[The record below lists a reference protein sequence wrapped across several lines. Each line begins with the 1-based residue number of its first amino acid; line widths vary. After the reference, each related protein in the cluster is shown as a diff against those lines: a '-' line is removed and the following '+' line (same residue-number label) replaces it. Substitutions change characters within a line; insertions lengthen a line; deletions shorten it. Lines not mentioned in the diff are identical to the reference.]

1 MLLVLYYRKHVFFLQ
16 IFLDYERISSFPA
29 FFFDL
34 GNSYAY
40 DFRKTNGQ
48 PDGFQAMRR
57 IQSLL
62 W

>member
-1 MLLVLYYRKHVFFLQ
+1 MCFPIV
-16 IFLDYERISSFPA
+16 FLDYERLAPFPA
-29 FFFDL
+29 ILFDL
-34 GNSYAY
+34 GNFSPL
-40 DFRKTNGQ
+40 DFLKTNGQ

>member
-1 MLLVLYYRKHVFFLQ
+1 MLLLLYYRKHVFFLE
-16 IFLDYERISSFPA
+16 ISLDYERLAPFPH

-34 GNSYAY
+34 GNSH
-40 DFRKTNGQ
+40 DFPKTNGQ